1 LFSEETVLLDRSC
14 DADAVETVVIVVRCG
29 PMDASGRTVNCVY
42 EFARR
47 GRNEF
52 DGVER
57 ARGEHADLVVKDR
70 EAHIQD

>member
-1 LFSEETVLLDRSC
+1 
-14 DADAVETVVIVVRCG
+14 
-29 PMDASGRTVNCVY
+29 MDASGRTVNCVY